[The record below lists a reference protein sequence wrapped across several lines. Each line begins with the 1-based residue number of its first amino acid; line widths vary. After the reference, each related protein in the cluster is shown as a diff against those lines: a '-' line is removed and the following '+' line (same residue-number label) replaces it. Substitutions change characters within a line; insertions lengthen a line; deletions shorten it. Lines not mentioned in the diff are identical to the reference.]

1 MTLVI
6 NDFIDFSWE
15 ITFKLTKSFSLKQED
30 LKTVVQILSLMVL
43 FKIFFL
49 IVFLF
54 LTFLI

>member
-43 FKIFFL
+43 FKIFF
-49 IVFLF
+49 
-54 LTFLI
+54 